1 MLGRMIKVFISS
13 ILQRRPSIFNEVF
26 MLGMIFFFQFCKDDP
41 VFLRTFFGGIIEIF
55 NIYSFISAKKPQH
68 I

>member
-26 MLGMIFFFQFCKDDP
+26 MLGGMKVHLFLQIYKEDPAYLRSFFLCL
-41 VFLRTFFGGIIEIF
+41 VG
-55 NIYSFISAKKPQH
+55 
-68 I
+68 

>member
-26 MLGMIFFFQFCKDDP
+26 LLGGMKIHLHISSNLQRRPSIFKDFF
-41 VFLRTFFGGIIEIF
+41 
-55 NIYSFISAKKPQH
+55 YAW
-68 I
+68 

>member
-26 MLGMIFFFQFCKDDP
+26 LLGGMKIHLFLQIYKEDP
-41 VFLRTFFGGIIEIF
+41 AYLRSFLCLVE
-55 NIYSFISAKKPQH
+55 
-68 I
+68 